1 MATKVKDKKARSS
14 HADLV
19 TYIRV
24 TGKAISKRTWYRRL
38 KLLRDANIEINQTT
52 IYELANLEIALPKLN
67 LQDVQRYYV
76 LKEKFSKSPVK
87 VMRGKDFLT
96 NLENDLEVKFHKSTV
111 SYWFQDL
118 NGYKCDRFYI
128 TEDLIIVIL
137 RAYSLVAKKGLI
149 TI

>member
-1 MATKVKDKKARSS
+1 MLSKIKDKKARSS

-76 LKEKFSKSPVK
+76 LKEKFNNFVTKHNIYTT
-87 VMRGKDFLT
+87 LI
-96 NLENDLEVKFHKSTV
+96 
-111 SYWFQDL
+111 QDCQQL
-118 NGYKCDRFYI
+118 QQFVF
-128 TEDLIIVIL
+128 THQW
-137 RAYSLVAKKGLI
+137 
-149 TI
+149 